1 MKLKLNGFLVL
12 FVVLVTQITF
22 AQERA
27 VSGVVSDNAG
37 MPLPGVSVLVKG
49 TKTGTQTDFDGKFS
63 IKAAPSQVLIFS
75 FIGMKT
81 QEVKASSATVNVK
94 MQDNSQILEEVVV
107 TGQGQTRAKKTIA
120 YATSEL
126 KAEALENKPQTDV
139 IRSIQGKVAGVQITN
154 TGGMAGSTSNIVIRG
169 NKSFT
174 GSSQP
179 LFVIDGVPFN
189 TETSE
194 ITSSF
199 NQGASTASSRF
210 GDIDP
215 NNIEN
220 MTILKGLAASVTYGT
235 QGRNGV
241 ILITTKGRKKSN
253 KMNISYSST
262 LFMSEVANLPEF
274 QNTYGGGNLNN
285 IVQGNIGN
293 WGAAFDG
300 SVQPHIYDQPQITA
314 VFPEYAGATNP
325 WVAAKNNVKDFFRK
339 GFSNAHNLNLSGGEE
354 KFTYAFNAGY
364 SSEDGFVENNFINK
378 YNFGGNF
385 TIQATDKLK
394 FETSLTYFNTA
405 YASPPIGASQGVGV
419 SSIFE
424 RLLYLPRN
432 FDLMN
437 LPFEN
442 PETGENIFYRT
453 DVDNPRWLLKNSGN
467 KQDVNRFFGKFGF
480 SYALSNKI
488 EMKYIFGLD
497 KFTDEQQFHQNKG
510 GQETNTSVGYLRNTV
525 GISSLMNQD
534 LIFSLKPITLVEN
547 FQLSGIVGFNAR
559 RDTFKQTGISSL
571 GQEQFGALDH
581 SYFKTSSGFDSI
593 LSTNDGDLDLNRPT
607 AWTNIL
613 GAYVSTDFSY
623 KNYLYLTLAG
633 RNDYVSVV
641 EPKNQSIFYPSASLS
656 FIPTDAFKALSGEI
670 LNFLK
675 LRLAYGTSAGF
686 PDRYLTRSRA
696 IFNSA
701 AFVNNDGSLSGMGI
715 GNNLGN
721 PDLKP
726 ELHKEYEFG
735 VDLEMFNRRVE
746 LNASAYYQQSKNQ
759 ILSRNLD
766 PASGYRTTTINAG
779 QIDNKGIEAN
789 LAINLIKTNNFSWTT
804 TGIFSKNISKVVSL
818 PAGQDRIRIEGFSNG
833 VGNYAVTDEPFNVI
847 MGTYALKD
855 NQGRFII
862 DPTNGTIITSVEAG
876 LSDKII
882 GDPNPDFRLGFDNTF
897 EYKGFRF
904 NALLEYVKGGD
915 FYSTTVTNLLRR
927 GVTVDTEEGR
937 LGTYVIPGVYGNPS
951 TGEVI
956 LDTNGQPTANTI
968 QMPGNQIYFL
978 NLVDADS
985 NNIYDATR
993 VRLREVSLG
1002 YTIPNKFLKNTSI
1015 SSLTFSITG
1024 QNMWLKTFNI
1034 PRGTNVDPDLISTG
1048 DSNGLGLDFQTA
1060 PQSKRYGFSVKV
1072 NF

>member
-1 MKLKLNGFLVL
+1 MKSKIQLITTMLLV
-12 FVVLVTQITF
+12 FFMQYAI
-22 AQERA
+22 AQERTI
-27 VSGVVSDNAG
+27 SGVVSDNAG
-37 MPLPGVSVLVKG
+37 LPLPGVSVLVKG
-49 TKTGTQTDFDGKFS
+49 TRSGTQTDFDGKYS
-63 IKAAPSQVLIFS
+63 IKAASNQVLIFS
-75 FIGMKT
+75 YVGMKT
-81 QEVKASSATVNVK
+81 QETKASSTNLNVK
-94 MQDNSQILEEVVV
+94 MVGDAELLSEVIVV
-107 TGQGQTRAKKTIA
+107 GQGQTRAKKTIA
-120 YATSEL
+120 VATSEL
-126 KAEALENKPQTDV
+126 KADALENKPQTDV
-139 IRSIQGKVAGVQITN
+139 IRSMQGKVAGVQITN
-154 TGGMAGSTSNIVIRG
+154 TGGMAGSTSNIVIRA

-174 GSSQP
+174 GSTQP

-189 TETSE
+189 TDSSE

-220 MTILKGLAASVTYGT
+220 MTILKGLAASVTYGS

-241 ILITTKGRKKSN
+241 ILITTKGGKKSK
-253 KMNISYSST
+253 KMNVGYSST
-262 LFMSEVANLPEF
+262 LFISEVANLPEF

-285 IVQGNIGN
+285 NVQGNIGN
-293 WGAAFDG
+293 WGGPFDG
-300 SVQPHIYDQPQITA
+300 SILPHIYDQPHITS
-314 VFPEYAGATNP
+314 VFPQYAGATNP

-339 GFSNAHNLNLSGGEE
+339 GVSNVHNFNLSGGEE
-354 KFTYAFNAGY
+354 KITYAFNAGY
-364 SSEDGFVENNFINK
+364 STEDGMVQGNAIDK
-378 YNFGGNF
+378 YNFGGSF
-385 TIQATDKLK
+385 TVQATEKLK

-405 YASPPIGASQGVGV
+405 YTSPPIGASQGLGV

-424 RLLYLPRN
+424 RLLYIPRN
-432 FDLMN
+432 LDLMN

-442 PETGENIFYRT
+442 PQTGENIFYRT

-480 SYALSNKI
+480 NYALSNKI
-488 EMKYIFGLD
+488 GVKYMFGLD
-497 KFTDEQQFHQNKG
+497 KYTDEQQFHQNKG

-525 GISSLMNQD
+525 GVSTLMNQD
-534 LIFSLKPITLVEN
+534 LIFSLKPITLVED
-547 FQLSGIVGFNAR
+547 FQLSGIVGFNSR
-559 RDTFKQTGISSL
+559 RDTYKQTGIASL
-571 GQEQFGALDH
+571 GQQQFGILDH
-581 SYFKTSSGFDSI
+581 SYFQTQSGGFDPI
-593 LSTNDGDLDLNRPT
+593 LEVDLNRPT

-613 GAYVSTDFSY
+613 GVYMSADFSY
-623 KNYLYLTLAG
+623 KDYLYLTLAG

-641 EPKNQSIFYPSASLS
+641 EAQNQSIFYPSAALS
-656 FIPTDAFKALSGEI
+656 FVPTDAFESLRGET

-696 IFNSA
+696 IFNSSS
-701 AFVNNDGSLSGMGI
+701 FVTNSGSTPGTDISNI
-715 GNNLGN
+715 LGN

-726 ELHKEYEFG
+726 ELHREYEFG

-746 LNASAYYQQSKNQ
+746 LNTSAYYLQSKDQ
-759 ILSRNLD
+759 IVTRNLD
-766 PASGYRTTTINAG
+766 PSTGYTSSTINAG

-789 LAINLIKTNNFSWTT
+789 LSIILLKTSNFSWTT

-818 PAGQDRIRIEGFSNG
+818 PEGQDKIRIEGFSNG
-833 VGNYAVTDEPFNVI
+833 IGNYAVTGQPYNTI
-847 MGTYALKD
+847 MGSYALKD
-855 NQGRFII
+855 AQGRFII
-862 DPTNGTIITSVEAG
+862 DPTDGTIITSVEAG

-882 GDPNPDFRLGFDNTF
+882 GDPNPDFRFNIDNTI

-904 NALLEYVKGGD
+904 NALIEYVKGGD
-915 FYSTTVTNLLRR
+915 FYSTTASNLLRR
-927 GVTVDTEEGR
+927 GVTVDTEDNR
-937 LGTYVIPGVYGNPS
+937 LGTSVIPGVYGNPS

-956 LDTNGQPTANTI
+956 LDSNGQPIANTI

-1002 YTIPNKFLKNTSI
+1002 YTLPSKFLKNTNI
-1015 SSLTFSITG
+1015 SNISCAITA
-1024 QNMWLKTFNI
+1024 QNMWLQTFNI

-1048 DSNGLGLDFQTA
+1048 DTNGLGLDFQTA

>member
-27 VSGVVSDNAG
+27 VSGVVSDNTG

-49 TKTGTQTDFDGKFS
+49 TKTGIQTDFDGKYS
-63 IKAAPSQVLIFS
+63 IKATSSQVLIFS

-81 QEVKASSATVNVK
+81 QEIIASSERINVK
-94 MQDNSQILEEVVV
+94 MLDNSQVLEEVVV
-107 TGQGQTRAKKTIA
+107 VGQGQTRAKKTIA

-126 KAEALENKPQTDV
+126 KTDALENKPQTDV
-139 IRSIQGKVAGVQITN
+139 VRSMQGKVAGVQITN

-189 TETSE
+189 TESSE
-194 ITSSF
+194 VTTSF

-215 NNIEN
+215 NNIES
-220 MTILKGLAASVTYGT
+220 MTILKGLAASVTYGS

-241 ILITTKGRKKSN
+241 ILITTKGGKKTKKTN
-253 KMNISYSST
+253 FSYSST
-262 LFMSEVANLPEF
+262 LFISEVANLPEF

-285 IVQGNIGN
+285 NVQGNIGN
-293 WGAAFDG
+293 WGGAFDG
-300 SVQPHIYDQPQITA
+300 SDVPHIYDQAHITA

-339 GFSNAHNLNLSGGEE
+339 GVSNAHNLNLSGGEE

-364 SSEDGFVENNFINK
+364 SAEDGFVENNAINK

-405 YASPPIGASQGVGV
+405 YTSPPIGASQGAGV

-437 LPFEN
+437 LPYEN
-442 PETGENIFYRT
+442 PQTGANIFYRT

-480 SYALSNKI
+480 TYAISDKI
-488 EMKYIFGLD
+488 GVKYVFGID

-510 GQETNTSVGYLRNTV
+510 GQETVTTVGYLRNTV
-525 GISSLMNQD
+525 GISTLMNQD
-534 LIFSLKPITLVEN
+534 LIFSLKPVTIVAD
-547 FQLSGIVGFNAR
+547 FQLSGIIGFNTR
-559 RDTFKQTGISSL
+559 RDTYKQTGIASL
-571 GQEQFGALDH
+571 GQQQFGVLDH
-581 SYFKTSSGFDSI
+581 SYFQTSTGAFDPVTGI
-593 LSTNDGDLDLNRPT
+593 DLNRPT

-613 GAYVSTDFSY
+613 GAYASADFSY
-623 KNYLYLTLAG
+623 KDYLYLTLAG
-633 RNDYVSVV
+633 RNDNVSVV
-641 EPKNQSIFYPSASLS
+641 ESQNQSIFYPSASLS
-656 FIPTDAFKALSGEI
+656 FVPTDAFESLQGGT

-696 IFNSA
+696 IFNSSSIVA
-701 AFVNNDGSLSGMGI
+701 SNGSATPGTDI

-759 ILSRNLD
+759 IVSRNLD
-766 PASGYRTTTINAG
+766 PTSGYTATTINAG
-779 QIDNKGIEAN
+779 QIDNKGLEAN
-789 LAINLIKTNNFSWTT
+789 LSIILLKTNDFSWTT

-818 PAGQDRIRIEGFSNG
+818 PEGQERIRIEGFSNG
-833 VGNYAVTDEPFNVI
+833 IGNYAIAGEPFNAIV
-847 MGTYALKD
+847 GSYALKD
-855 NQGRFII
+855 DQGRYII

-915 FYSTTVTNLLRR
+915 FYSTTATNLLRR

-937 LGTYVIPGVYGNPS
+937 LGTYIIPGVYGNPS
-951 TGEVI
+951 TGAVI

-1002 YTIPNKFLKNTSI
+1002 YTLPNKYLKNTSI
-1015 SSLTFSITG
+1015 SNLTFSITG